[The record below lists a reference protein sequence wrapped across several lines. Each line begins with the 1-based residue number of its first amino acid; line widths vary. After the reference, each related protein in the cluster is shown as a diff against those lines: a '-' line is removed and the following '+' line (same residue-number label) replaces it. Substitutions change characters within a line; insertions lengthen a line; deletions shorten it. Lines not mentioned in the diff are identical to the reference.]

1 MAMSDTINYGA
12 QSAEMSEY
20 CEDGT
25 ARALA
30 LGNRGPI
37 RWDSNGQLHTDI
49 LDAYRA
55 IGFYVF
61 TDVLDKA
68 ELDDL
73 ERDLHDVLA
82 RAPKSRYS
90 DVDALNRPALGS
102 QLKGKNLGWV
112 APLSDPLG
120 GTQRSAGRHPV
131 KMYEPEVPSEAPE
144 AVLQIVLGSLQFSDA
159 HLRLYG
165 HPALLRVAEAI
176 HGEDFVPFNE
186 AIWIKHPYLGGSVA
200 WHQDGTT
207 QWHRPDFD
215 EDTHGFNFMAQL
227 YGCDAANGLWVL
239 PGSHVGPAD
248 IPALC
253 EVSGSER
260 LKDAVPLI
268 CAPGDVAICNRQAV
282 HGSFANTSPKPR
294 VTFNFGF
301 HRRNSVLGVT
311 GNGIH
316 SEEAI
321 YDDARIAERSKVIGY
336 AISARSARFPHEAPY
351 AYLPQAGQRFDWN
364 EDARVDISDYNLLD
378 LGI

>member
-1 MAMSDTINYGA
+1 MAMSESISYGTE
-12 QSAEMSEY
+12 STEMAAY
-20 CEDGT
+20 CEEGT
-25 ARALA
+25 ARALG

-37 RWDSNGQLHTDI
+37 RWDSNGQLHPDI

-55 IGFYVF
+55 VGFYVF
-61 TDVLDKA
+61 TGVLDKA

-82 RAPKSRYS
+82 RAPTSRHS
-90 DVDALNRPALGS
+90 SVDVLNRPALGS
-102 QLKGKNLGWV
+102 ELQGKNLGWV

-176 HGEDFVPFNE
+176 NGEDFVPFNE
-186 AIWIKHPYLGGSVA
+186 AIWIKHPFLGGSVA

-207 QWHRPDFD
+207 QWHRADFD

-239 PGSHVGPAD
+239 PGSHVGQAD

-253 EVSGSER
+253 EASGSER

-282 HGSFANTSPKPR
+282 HGSFANTSPNPR

-301 HRRNSVLGVT
+301 HRRSSVLGVT

-336 AISARSARFPHEAPY
+336 AISARAARFPQETPY
-351 AYLPQAGQRFDWN
+351 DYLPQAGQRLDWN
-364 EDARVDISDYNLLD
+364 DDARADISDYNLLD